1 VHEQCKDITAVKTMV
16 SDIKEDVKGLKGLY
30 TSVNIIKGGLV
41 IIGIMVGLFLFIVGD
56 TRSQVAALSKRQADD
71 IREIRTIVNEDL
83 KALAVSN
90 MELKTKLEAISE
102 QVGIINQNILWTI
115 EQEYL
120 GKKPKEK

>member
-1 VHEQCKDITAVKTMV
+1 MV
-16 SDIKEDVKGLKGLY
+16 TGIKEDVKGLKGLY

-56 TRSQVAALSKRQADD
+56 TRSQVSALSKRQADD
-71 IREIRTIVNEDL
+71 IREITKIVNQDL
-83 KALAVSN
+83 KSLAVSN
-90 MELKTKLEAISE
+90 MELKTKLEAISKE
-102 QVGIINQNILWTI
+102 VSVINQNILWTI